1 MDSEPRDG
9 PHAARISSCNSARQ
23 IELAGPGPK
32 RCNVLGEATL
42 QVGQQELRR
51 DDDVVEDGEVTA
63 EAVAGAEL
71 RQRQV
76 HLVHA
81 APQRREREKD
91 MDRQRGGE
99 EDFRSL

>member
-1 MDSEPRDG
+1 M
-9 PHAARISSCNSARQ
+9 
-23 IELAGPGPK
+23 
-32 RCNVLGEATL
+32 
-42 QVGQQELRR
+42 GQQELRR

-81 APQRREREKD
+81 ATQRRERERRTWT
-91 MDRQRGGE
+91 DRE
-99 EDFRSL
+99 EERRTLGVFRKHETNVLTVTSVRFGPFLGFADK